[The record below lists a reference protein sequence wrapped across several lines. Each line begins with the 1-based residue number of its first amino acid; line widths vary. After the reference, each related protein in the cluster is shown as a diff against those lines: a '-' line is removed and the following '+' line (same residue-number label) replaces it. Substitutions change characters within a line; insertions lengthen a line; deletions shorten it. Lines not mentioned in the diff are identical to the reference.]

1 MGSEMCIRDRHYTTL
16 KHQHPA
22 SKLGVPDDIGDMVN
36 YLVSDKARFV
46 NGQLLQ
52 INGGMVV

>member
-1 MGSEMCIRDRHYTTL
+1 MQHYTTL

-36 YLVSDKARFV
+36 YLASDNARFV